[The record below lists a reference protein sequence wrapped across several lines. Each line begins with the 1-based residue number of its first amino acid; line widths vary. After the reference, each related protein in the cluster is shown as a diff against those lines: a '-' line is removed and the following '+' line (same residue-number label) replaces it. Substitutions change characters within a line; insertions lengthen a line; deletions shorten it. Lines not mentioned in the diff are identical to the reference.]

1 MEIKFEKVNFIYQPN
16 TPLAKEVLQNI
27 NITIPENKI
36 SAIIGRSGSGKT
48 TLIQLMN
55 GLLKPTSGKIKIL
68 DFTLEQKSQNLKSLH
83 KQVGF
88 LFQFP
93 EEQFFHETVE
103 QEIGFAVDSF
113 QYRIDEKE
121 KRIKESLLLVGLN
134 ESYLKRDPLTLS
146 NGEKRKVALASILIY
161 NPKIIILDEPTI
173 GLDEESKKSFLK
185 LFRMLKKRYHKTII
199 IVSHDV
205 EFLHKFVDYIFVLNN
220 GKIVLKGDKYEV
232 FKQEIRLKR
241 YGISVPQIIRFSNL
255 VLEKKK
261 IKIGYRDEINDLI
274 KDIYR
279 YAEW

>member
-1 MEIKFEKVNFIYQPN
+1 MEIKFEKVNFVYQPN
-16 TPLAKEVLQNI
+16 TPLAKEVLKNI
-27 NITIPENKI
+27 NMTIPEGKI
-36 SAIIGRSGSGKT
+36 TGIIGKSGSGKT

-68 DFTLEQKSQNLKSLH
+68 DFVLENKNQNLKELH
-83 KQVGF
+83 RQVGF

-103 QEIGFAVDSF
+103 KEIGFAVDSF
-113 QYRIDEKE
+113 QYRISEKE

-134 ESYLKRDPLTLS
+134 DSYLKRDPLTLS

-161 NPKIIILDEPTI
+161 NPKILILDEPTI

-185 LFRMLKKRYHKTII
+185 LLRMLKKRYHKTII

-205 EFLHKFVDYIFVLNN
+205 EFLHKFVDYLFVLNH

-232 FKQEIRLKR
+232 FKQEARLKR
-241 YGISVPQIIRFSNL
+241 YGVSVPQMIRFSNL
-255 VLEKKK
+255 VYEKKK